1 MRNQNAESES
11 ESESRIELLM
21 LVVLVQVTVKSE
33 MLAEF
38 ERAILINAESART
51 REPGCV
57 RFDVSQRE
65 DDPTQW
71 LFYEVYKDGAAFEA
85 HRASPHFAAYQ
96 QVAERVLLS
105 KTLTR
110 YSTKN

>member
-1 MRNQNAESES
+1 
-11 ESESRIELLM
+11 M
-21 LVVLVQVTVKSE
+21 LVVLVQVTVKRE

-38 ERAILINAESART
+38 ERAILTNAESART

-96 QVAERVLLS
+96 QVADKALLS
-105 KTLTR
+105 KTLIR
-110 YSTKN
+110 YTTKN

>member
-1 MRNQNAESES
+1 M
-11 ESESRIELLM
+11 M
-21 LVVLVQVTVKSE
+21 LVVLVQVTVKTE

-38 ERAILINAESART
+38 ERAILTNADAAST

-57 RFDVSQRE
+57 RFEVSQQE
-65 DDPTQW
+65 DDPARW
-71 LFYEVYKDGAAFEA
+71 LFYEVYKDAAAFEA

-96 QVAERVLLS
+96 QVADKALVS

-110 YSTKN
+110 YGTKN